1 MEILLLCAVIIVPF
15 GDLDMWGMMHCIS
28 KSDFIKMTIKTL
40 EMYLSTARQQA
51 EKFGQEASKVICVMD
66 MENFNIR
73 QYAWRPGKYNR
84 FLTTTSTIHIRIVLP
99 L

>member
-1 MEILLLCAVIIVPF
+1 MKILLLFAVIIVPF
-15 GDLDMWGMMHCIS
+15 AGLDMWGMMHCIN

-40 EMYLSTARQQA
+40 EMYMSIAREQA
-51 EKFGQEASKVICVMD
+51 EKFGNEASKLICVMD

-73 QYAWRPGKYNR
+73 QYAWRPGKYHR
-84 FLTTTSTIHIRIVLP
+84 FLITTSTIHIRIVLP